1 MFICVQ
7 FTSHLLLLLLS
18 GKDSCHQISSVL
30 FVIEPRPR
38 VIFALQ
44 SKSND
49 EVAGLGGGAARKI
62 GYHPVLG
69 ERSGRKMVQR
79 AMSLAQTK

>member
-1 MFICVQ
+1 MCSQV
-7 FTSHLLLLLLS
+7 SKCASMLVRNV
-18 GKDSCHQISSVL
+18 SVTFPML
-30 FVIEPRPR
+30 
-38 VIFALQ
+38 LQ

-49 EVAGLGGGAARKI
+49 EVAALGTKKI
-62 GYHPVLG
+62 GYHPVLA

>member
-1 MFICVQ
+1 MF
-7 FTSHLLLLLLS
+7 FTFSPLVELTVSMLFSLSLLALM
-18 GKDSCHQISSVL
+18 SSL
-30 FVIEPRPR
+30 
-38 VIFALQ
+38 LQ

-49 EVAGLGGGAARKI
+49 SVAGLGSGPGSKKI

>member
-1 MFICVQ
+1 MNLGFSDLSIQVLRLICIPNTLYPTIPPDV
-7 FTSHLLLLLLS
+7 
-18 GKDSCHQISSVL
+18 
-30 FVIEPRPR
+30 R

-49 EVAGLGGGAARKI
+49 EVAGLGGAKKI

>member
-49 EVAGLGGGAARKI
+49 EVAGLGGAKKI
-62 GYHPVLG
+62 VYHPVLG